1 MARTFVI
8 GDIHGAYP
16 ALKQCLNMSEFDYN
30 SDRLI
35 CLGDVCDGWPQVKES
50 VEELLKIRNLIY
62 IMGNHDD
69 WALKWFE
76 TGIIKEAWKL
86 QGGESTINSYERNIP
101 ESHVHFLL
109 NARDY
114 FIENNI
120 LFVHGGIEP
129 GISIEKQTRE
139 IFLWNRS
146 LVKQA
151 VYFSSRDECIEL
163 GSYTEIYVGHT
174 PTLNFNSLV
183 PVKFCNVWLMDTGA
197 GWSGGCLS
205 MMEVSTGKIFRSKPV
220 DEFFPDFKGRN
231 KLF

>member
-1 MARTFVI
+1 
-8 GDIHGAYP
+8 
-16 ALKQCLNMSEFDYN
+16 
-30 SDRLI
+30 
-35 CLGDVCDGWPQVKES
+35 
-50 VEELLKIRNLIY
+50 
-62 IMGNHDD
+62 MGNHDD

-183 PVKFCNVWLMDTGA
+183 PLKFCNVWLMDTGA
-197 GWSGGCLS
+197 GWNGGHLS
-205 MMEVSTGKIFRSKPV
+205 MMEVSTGKLFRSKPV
-220 DEFFPDFKGRN
+220 DEFFPHFKGRN

>member
-16 ALKQCLNMSEFDYN
+16 ALKQCLDLSEFDYY

-76 TGIIKEAWKL
+76 TGIIIEAWKL
-86 QGGESTINSYERNIP
+86 QGGESTINSYEGNIP
-101 ESHVHFLL
+101 ESHVHLL
-109 NARDY
+109 QNARDY
-114 FIENNI
+114 YLENNI

-129 GISIEKQTRE
+129 GIPIEKQNRE
-139 IFLWNRS
+139 IFLWTRS

-151 VYFSSRDECIEL
+151 VYLTSRDECVEF

-183 PVKFCNVWLMDTGA
+183 PLKFCNVWLMDTGA
-197 GWSGGCLS
+197 GWNGGCLS
-205 MMEVSTGKIFRSKPV
+205 MMEISTEKLFRSKPV